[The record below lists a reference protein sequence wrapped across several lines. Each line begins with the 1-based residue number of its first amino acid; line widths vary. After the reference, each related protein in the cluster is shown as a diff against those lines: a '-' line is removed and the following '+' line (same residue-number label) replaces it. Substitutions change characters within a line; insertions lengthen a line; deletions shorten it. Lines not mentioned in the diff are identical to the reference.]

1 MDENNHYV
9 NAIKNPLLY
18 GCIKK
23 QEKNPSLC
31 EFNVILNN
39 LMLKM
44 KKKNKNLFNEMYVPV
59 FKKSELIEP
68 CERSALQ
75 LLNVLSRNEEKDIIN
90 TFKHSSKT
98 R

>member
-44 KKKNKNLFNEMYVPV
+44 KTKTYLMKCMCQYLKKA
-59 FKKSELIEP
+59 S
-68 CERSALQ
+68 
-75 LLNVLSRNEEKDIIN
+75 
-90 TFKHSSKT
+90 
-98 R
+98 

>member
-1 MDENNHYV
+1 
-9 NAIKNPLLY
+9 
-18 GCIKK
+18 
-23 QEKNPSLC
+23 
-31 EFNVILNN
+31 
-39 LMLKM
+39 
-44 KKKNKNLFNEMYVPV
+44 MYVPV

-75 LLNVLSRNEEKDIIN
+75 LLNVLSRNEEKDIMN